1 MTPEAIAA
9 LIMSFVAM
17 LGFGFNLIKWR
28 REEAPAEKK
37 TNSESDENLSNA
49 VQALA
54 MAVKTL
60 IEPLEKRVNDQSKE
74 IKEQNEKIENLEAK
88 VLQLEIEKSEML
100 KEGILKDNRIRELQ
114 EKIAAQELEIAD
126 LRSQIKQSTP

>member
-9 LIMSFVAM
+9 LLMSFVAL

-28 REEAPAEKK
+28 REEQPAEKK

-60 IEPLEKRVNDQSKE
+60 IEPLEKRVNDQSKRME
-74 IKEQNEKIENLEAK
+74 EMDAKII
-88 VLQLEIEKSEML
+88 QLETEKSEML
-100 KEGILKDNRIRELQ
+100 REGIRKDNRIRELEQ
-114 EKIAAQELEIAD
+114 KIAAQELEIAD
-126 LRSQIKQSTP
+126 LRNKIAQSPT

>member
-9 LIMSFVAM
+9 LIMSFVAL

-28 REEAPAEKK
+28 REEKPAEKK

-60 IEPLEKRVNDQSKE
+60 IEPLEKRVNDQSKRME
-74 IKEQNEKIENLEAK
+74 EMDAKI
-88 VLQLEIEKSEML
+88 LQLETEKSEML
-100 KEGILKDNRIRELQ
+100 REGIRKDNRIRELEQ
-114 EKIAAQELEIAD
+114 KIAAQELEIAD
-126 LRSQIKQSTP
+126 LRSKIAQSPT